1 MPRGPASRARPLSRC
16 ATCAG
21 VNDGHLFFTK
31 AAIAVTIG
39 AEQEVPV
46 QYQYGS

>member
-1 MPRGPASRARPLSRC
+1 LSRV
-16 ATCAG
+16 ATWVG
-21 VNDGHLFFTK
+21 VKVGHLFFTS
-31 AAIAVTIG
+31 AATPAMIG